1 MAKTDIVINL
11 VYSLNKGEK
20 KSIKMYARHSAGEK
34 DYIVLFDLICQGVA
48 DKDSLRGEF
57 NRQRPGASFDTTIK
71 YLYKII
77 TDVLLNHRMNK
88 DSHFALYERLL
99 KCRILYEKS
108 LYEECLQQLHKIQ
121 YSAQA
126 SEDFHV
132 LSLAL
137 RLELDVLISIDFGDI
152 TEKLLLRKHTKL
164 MEANKT
170 IRNIQEH
177 SSLYELLRY
186 RISRKSNVIT
196 RSQRKYLDDL
206 VFSELNILNK
216 MDINIFTISKQ
227 HLLFQANYFI
237 GIGDSNQALKSF
249 IELNDLFEKNKH
261 LWANP
266 PIYYLDVLEGVLSSL
281 RSLRKYD
288 EMEYFIKQLNSLLI
302 GYEYANFRM
311 EVLCVLFLYKLHPL
325 LDHGRYEEALALKW
339 NYEEILVGKIS
350 QLNINRQAEIILY
363 VSLINYLNK
372 DMKSARK
379 LLSRVVFSSKEL
391 AHLAIF
397 RVIRMVNL
405 IYLYE
410 TGNMDLLKSE
420 SRSLM
425 REIKEYSH
433 NNSMETL
440 FIRFV
445 NTILPI
451 TRKKRLALWDSY
463 SKNITMIKKNKV
475 DLKLLNVFDFLSWME
490 SKIKKQPISLIIKQ
504 NIENDN
510 TK

>member
-1 MAKTDIVINL
+1 MSVKSIVKANHSKDMAKTDIVINL

-20 KSIKMYARHSAGEK
+20 KSIKMYARHSTGEK
-34 DYIVLFDLICQGVA
+34 DYIVLFDLICQGVT
-48 DKDSLRGEF
+48 DKDNLRSEF
-57 NRQRPGASFDTTIK
+57 NRLRPAASFDTAIK
-71 YLYKII
+71 YLYKVI
-77 TDVLLNHRMNK
+77 TDVLLNLRMNK
-88 DSHFALYERLL
+88 DAHFILYERLL

-108 LYEECLQQLHKIQ
+108 LYDECLLHLHKIQ
-121 YSAQA
+121 YSAQL
-126 SEDFHV
+126 SEDYYI

-137 RLELDVLISIDFGDI
+137 RLELDVLISIDFGDM
-152 TEKLLLRKHTKL
+152 TEKLLLHKHTKL
-164 MEANKT
+164 MEANRT
-170 IRNIQEH
+170 IHNIQEH

-196 RSQRKYLDDL
+196 RGQRKYLDDL

-216 MDINIFTISKQ
+216 MDTNIFTISKQ

-237 GIGDSNQALKSF
+237 GIGDNNQALRSF
-249 IELNDLFEKNKH
+249 IELNTLFEKNKH

-288 EMEYFIKQLNSLLI
+288 EMEYFIRQLDILLN
-302 GYEYANFRM
+302 EYICTNFRL
-311 EVLCVLFLYKLHPL
+311 ETLCIMFLYKLYPL

-339 NYEEILVGKIS
+339 NYEEELIKKVT

-363 VSLINYLNK
+363 NSLINYLNK
-372 DMKSARK
+372 DLKSARRS
-379 LLSRVVFSSKEL
+379 LNQVVFSSNKL
-391 AHLAIF
+391 AHLSIF

-410 TGNMDLLKSE
+410 TGNTDLIKSE

-433 NNSMETL
+433 PNSMEAL
-440 FIRFV
+440 FIRFI
-445 NTILPI
+445 NIILPI
-451 TRKKRLALWDSY
+451 TQKKRLALWDSY
-463 SKNITMIKKNKV
+463 TKNITTIKKNKA
-475 DLKLLNVFDFLSWME
+475 DMNY
-490 SKIKKQPISLIIKQ
+490 
-504 NIENDN
+504 
-510 TK
+510 